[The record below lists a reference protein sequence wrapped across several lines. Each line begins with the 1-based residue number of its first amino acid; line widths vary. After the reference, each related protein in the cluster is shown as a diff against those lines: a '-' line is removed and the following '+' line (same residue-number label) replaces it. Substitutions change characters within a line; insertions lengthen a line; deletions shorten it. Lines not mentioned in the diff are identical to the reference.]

1 MKLDNYNIVHHVLG
15 GSNRYG
21 THTKDSDLDYR
32 CIYVR
37 PTKNILSD
45 FFSVPKTNIQF
56 IEDNLDYRI
65 IEVGHFFSNLAKSN
79 PNAME
84 ILYSDDIHQ
93 RDFFKRI
100 KDIFFTIFN
109 PYVFRKACIGMAT
122 DAIMSYE
129 KKGGNPKYVLEATR
143 IVSMCK
149 HAIEDNIMVLDIQ
162 SHSCYERT
170 LKPMLKAK
178 REGPIGVNK
187 RFVEDYDRLLEQ
199 VKNIDL
205 KPKEPDIGLL
215 KSELYEIRLMS
226 L

>member
-1 MKLDNYNIVHHVLG
+1 M
-15 GSNRYG
+15 
-21 THTKDSDLDYR
+21 
-32 CIYVR
+32 
-37 PTKNILSD
+37 
-45 FFSVPKTNIQF
+45 
-56 IEDNLDYRI
+56 IEDKVDYRI

-84 ILYSDDIHQ
+84 ILYSDDIQQ

-100 KDIFFTIFN
+100 KDIFFTIFD
-109 PYVFRKACIGMAT
+109 PYSFRKACIGQAT
-122 DAIMSYE
+122 STILNYE
-129 KKGGNPKYVLEATR
+129 KKGGDPKYVLEATR
-143 IVSMCK
+143 EISMCK
-149 HAIEDNIMVLDIQ
+149 HAIEDNVVVLDIQ

-170 LKPMLKAK
+170 LKPMLAAK
-178 REGPIGVNK
+178 RQGVRGVNK
-187 RFVEDYDRLLEQ
+187 AFVQAYDEILEQ